1 MRLGS
6 SLGMRIQVYFIGEE
20 MPGWGG
26 KSNDALKACTQ
37 TMGCNCVLHVINA

>member
-6 SLGMRIQVYFIGEE
+6 SPGMRIQVYFIDEE
-20 MPGWGG
+20 MPGRGS
-26 KSNDALKACTQ
+26 KSSDALKACTQ